1 MEQKLAALY
10 QDQSVIAASA
20 QLKSCWLRHTFSY
33 LQLRSFMFSRK
44 KWTFAQIVDYCFSI
58 LLLFNECSLVFID
71 IHKMTDMLLPWL
83 CFFYLLLIIVYFSTL
98 NDIFYTIFVSFPCAS
113 NLWNTCICIQCCWKR
128 SLTVFEGICTWGLR
142 LILSRTICRLN

>member
-33 LQLRSFMFSRK
+33 LQLREVSCLAEKRNFCSNRF
-44 KWTFAQIVDYCFSI
+44 FFSI
-58 LLLFNECSLVFID
+58 LLFFNECSLVFID

-83 CFFYLLLIIVYFSTL
+83 CFFYLFAAYH
-98 NDIFYTIFVSFPCAS
+98 
-113 NLWNTCICIQCCWKR
+113 
-128 SLTVFEGICTWGLR
+128 SLP
-142 LILSRTICRLN
+142 